1 MNSFKEFFTESKQK
15 HSKEEAGY
23 VAHTVKGQRC
33 DECTMWRAPNKCSA
47 VAGDIKPEAWCKWWK
62 KSKRKNLV
70 KEALAG
76 VSPEQEKDVID
87 RSFKQNVISDILA
100 GASTQS
106 SKNFKWGDCDTCPFS
121 NVCDKATEGDVIDSN
136 IILNNLQKQ
145 IPSINFK
152 EFITVDPKVNRVM
165 IKFTSGGEGGNI
177 HIPAQLNKV
186 LGPIIILHEIAH
198 KLYSI
203 DILTK
208 EIVNNPL
215 AAEIFTLARTI
226 EDARVEKLMEK
237 EYPQTVNVFK
247 ERAKYIIPLYKSHSP
262 TKFAKIVDDLFLT
275 LRGYSNSFNH
285 NKEYLKLGQQ
295 FVNAGNNRDL
305 KVETVIKLAELI
317 NKNENV

>member
-1 MNSFKEFFTESKQK
+1 
-15 HSKEEAGY
+15 
-23 VAHTVKGQRC
+23 
-33 DECTMWRAPNKCSA
+33 
-47 VAGDIKPEAWCKWWK
+47 
-62 KSKRKNLV
+62 
-70 KEALAG
+70 
-76 VSPEQEKDVID
+76 
-87 RSFKQNVISDILA
+87 
-100 GASTQS
+100 
-106 SKNFKWGDCDTCPFS
+106 
-121 NVCDKATEGDVIDSN
+121 
-136 IILNNLQKQ
+136 
-145 IPSINFK
+145 
-152 EFITVDPKVNRVM
+152 M
-165 IKFTSGGEGGNI
+165 IKFTSRGEGGNI

-226 EDARVEKLMEK
+226 EDSRVEKLMEK

-285 NKEYLKLGQQ
+285 DKEYLKLGQQ
-295 FVNAGNNRDL
+295 FINAGNNRDL

>member
-1 MNSFKEFFTESKQK
+1 MKSFKQFF
-15 HSKEEAGY
+15 
-23 VAHTVKGQRC
+23 
-33 DECTMWRAPNKCSA
+33 
-47 VAGDIKPEAWCKWWK
+47 I
-62 KSKRKNLV
+62 
-70 KEALAG
+70 EALPG
-76 VSPEQEKDVID
+76 VAPEQERDVID
-87 RSFKQNVISDILA
+87 RSFKSNVISDLLA
-100 GASTQS
+100 GASVKPSQ
-106 SKNFKWGDCDTCPFS
+106 NLEWGDCKTCPLG
-121 NVCDKATEGDVIDSN
+121 NVCDKATKGDLVDSQL
-136 IILNNLQKQ
+136 ILDMLQKRV
-145 IPSINFK
+145 PSINFK
-152 EFITVDPKVNRVM
+152 HYITIDPKVNRVM
-165 IKFTSGGEGGNI
+165 IKFTSSGEGGSI
-177 HIPAQLNKV
+177 HIPSKLNKV

-226 EDARVEKLMEK
+226 EDSRVEKLMEK
-237 EYPQTVNVFK
+237 EYPQTANVFK

-285 NKEYLKLGQQ
+285 DKEYLKLGQQ
-295 FVNAGNNRDL
+295 FINAGNNRDL